1 MSKTVQINVAVDVTN
16 PVELAALNTFLHAI
30 GGQPTITG
38 KVAEVTRPANNIP
51 VVDPEVVEPAK
62 KEKVAPAEAEAATE
76 EKTEEPK
83 SDIKIDDLRELTSE
97 KAVKHKV
104 AIKKK
109 LTELGSNNVTS
120 LNPSKFKE
128 YLDYLNSLD

>member
-51 VVDPEVVEPAK
+51 VVDAEVVESAK
-62 KEKVAPAEAEAATE
+62 KEKAAPAETTVE
-76 EKTEEPK
+76 EKAEESK